1 VPSRIDEVTG
11 KTQYMMYDKWVDV
24 NFGTVEKVNTPQG
37 TLKVAFKPTRFINDP
52 KYYSH
57 FSISKIVGGRLQLL
71 GYPEE
76 ATTVASHFANGAA
89 MDAGNYL
96 MMTGTRMA
104 DGSVLAHLT
113 FFVVKEDKTTNITYV
128 QRESDEK
135 LQVIGDFNSENLFY
149 DLHVER
155 ERSLLSATG
164 RGYYII
170 AVVAPGNEP
179 TNHFLTDVMPYKDE
193 FEKWGQK
200 MVLLFRDK
208 GEAGRFVNNFPN
220 LPSTIVW
227 GTDIDDKIYN
237 EIVANMKLQNP
248 NRPVIL
254 VADTFNRVVF
264 LSQGYSIGLGEQLM
278 KVVKQ
283 LAE

>member
-1 VPSRIDEVTG
+1 MAG
-11 KTQYMMYDKWVDV
+11 NWVDV
-24 NFGTVEKVNTPQG
+24 NFGVATTRNAPQG
-37 TLKVAFKPTRFINDP
+37 TVKASFVPTRFIDNP

-57 FSISKIVGGRLQLL
+57 FSISKIVDGRLQLL

-76 ATTVASHFANGAA
+76 ATTLQGDFCGGTS
-89 MDAGNYL
+89 MDAGDYF

-113 FFVVKEDKTTNITYV
+113 FFTVEEGSTTDLQYV

-149 DLHVER
+149 DTAENR
-155 ERSLLSATG
+155 DRSLLSATG

-170 AVVAPGNEP
+170 ALIDPNSEP
-179 TNHFLTDVMPYKDE
+179 TNHFLRDVMPYKSD

-200 MVLLFRDK
+200 MVLLFRGRD
-208 GEAGRFVNNFPN
+208 EASRFVNDFPE
-220 LPSTIVW
+220 LPSTVVW
-227 GTDIDDKIYN
+227 GTDINDKIYN

-248 NRPVIL
+248 NRPIIL

-264 LSQGYSIGLGEQLM
+264 MSQGYSISLGEQLV
-278 KVVKQ
+278 KVIKQ